1 MNQPVRI
8 LNLFTIM
15 NRGGAETLVMNYYR
29 KMDRTKVQFDFM
41 VHRQERGAY
50 DDEIE
55 ALGGRIFRMSPI
67 TIVSLGEYQRELQKF
82 FQNHPEYRIL
92 HSHMSEL
99 GYFAFKEAQKR
110 GVPVRICHAHNVP
123 VFFNE
128 TFKEKI
134 KRVPRE
140 ILAHQIRKLSTDFF
154 ACSKE
159 AGFWLF
165 GRKRQFAIM
174 KNAIDTSR
182 FIYNVNNAKRIR
194 REHGWEDKFV
204 IGHVGRFS
212 PQKNHQFVVD
222 IFDEIQK
229 ELPQSVLVLI
239 GDGPLKEQIQ
249 RKVESLSLTD
259 KVFFL
264 GNKSDVNLFYQAF
277 DIFLFPSLYEGFGNV
292 LLEAQ
297 AAGLMSFTSKDVVPQ
312 EARVTSLLHYVP
324 LSCTASEWKNI
335 ILKNRLYERKNM
347 FRDILSRGFDISEN
361 ALWLCNFYMRKFY
374 ENSLLH

>member
-1 MNQPVRI
+1 MNQPVRV

-29 KMDRTKVQFDFM
+29 KIDRTKVQFDFM

-67 TIVSLGEYQRELQKF
+67 APATLGEYRRELRDF

-92 HSHMSEL
+92 HAHMSEL
-99 GYFAFKEAQKR
+99 GYFAFKEAKKW

-123 VFFNE
+123 VFLNE
-128 TFKEKI
+128 TFKEKV
-134 KRVPRE
+134 KRIPRE
-140 ILAHQIRKLSTDFF
+140 ILAHQIRKLSTDCF

-165 GRKRQFAIM
+165 GRKRQFTVM

-182 FIYNVNNAKRIR
+182 LIYDKNNAQRIR
-194 REHGWEDKFV
+194 REYDWDDKFV
-204 IGHVGRFS
+204 IGHVGRFC

-222 IFDEIQK
+222 VFNEIQK

-249 RKVESLSLTD
+249 YKVESLSLAD

-264 GNKSDVNLFYQAF
+264 GNRDDVNLFYQAF

-297 AAGLMSFTSKDVVPQ
+297 AAGLMSFTSKDVVPL
-312 EARVTSLLHYVP
+312 EARVTSLLHYIP
-324 LSCTASEWKNI
+324 LSCTTTEWKNI
-335 ILKNRLYERKNM
+335 ILRNRLYERKDM
-347 FRDILSRGFDISEN
+347 SKDILSRGYDITEN
-361 ALWLCNFYMRKFY
+361 ASWLCDFYLKKYQEY
-374 ENSLLH
+374 E

>member
-1 MNQPVRI
+1 MNQPVRV

-15 NRGGAETLVMNYYR
+15 NRGGAETMVMNYYR
-29 KMDRTKVQFDFM
+29 KIDRTKVQFDFM

-67 TIVSLGEYQRELQKF
+67 APATLGKYLRELQDF
-82 FQNHPEYRIL
+82 FQSHPEYRIL
-92 HSHMSEL
+92 HAHMSEL
-99 GYFAFKEAQKR
+99 GYFAFKEAKKW

-123 VFFNE
+123 VFLNE
-128 TFKEKI
+128 TFKEKV

-140 ILAHQIRKLSTDFF
+140 ILAHQIRKLSTDCF

-165 GRKRQFAIM
+165 GRKRQFTVM

-182 FIYNVNNAKRIR
+182 FIYDKNNAQRIR
-194 REHGWEDKFV
+194 REYDWDDKFV
-204 IGHVGRFS
+204 IGHVGRFC

-222 IFDEIQK
+222 VFNEIQK

-249 RKVESLSLTD
+249 YKVESLSLAD

-264 GNKSDVNLFYQAF
+264 GNRDDVNLFYQAF

-297 AAGLMSFTSKDVVPQ
+297 AAGLMSFTSKDVVPL
-312 EARVTSLLHYVP
+312 EARVTSLLHYIP
-324 LSCTASEWKNI
+324 LSCTTTEWKNI
-335 ILKNRLYERKNM
+335 ILRNRLYERKDM
-347 FRDILSRGFDISEN
+347 SKDILSRGYDITEN
-361 ALWLCNFYMRKFY
+361 ASWLCDFYLKKYQEY
-374 ENSLLH
+374 E

>member
-1 MNQPVRI
+1 MNQPVRV

-29 KMDRTKVQFDFM
+29 KIDRTKVQFDFM

-67 TIVSLGEYQRELQKF
+67 APATLGEYQRELRDF

-92 HSHMSEL
+92 HAHMSEL
-99 GYFAFKEAQKR
+99 GYFAFKEAKKW

-123 VFFNE
+123 VFLNE
-128 TFKEKI
+128 AFKEKV
-134 KRVPRE
+134 KRIPRE
-140 ILAHQIRKLSTDFF
+140 ILAHQIRKLSTDCF

-165 GRKRQFAIM
+165 GRKRQFTVM

-182 FIYNVNNAKRIR
+182 FIYDKNNAQRIR
-194 REHGWEDKFV
+194 REYDWDDKFV
-204 IGHVGRFS
+204 IGHVGRFC

-222 IFDEIQK
+222 VFNEIQK

-249 RKVESLSLTD
+249 YKVESLSLAD

-264 GNKSDVNLFYQAF
+264 GNRDDVNLFYQAF

-297 AAGLMSFTSKDVVPQ
+297 AAGLMSFTSKDVVPL
-312 EARVTSLLHYVP
+312 EARVTSLLHYIP
-324 LSCTASEWKNI
+324 LSCTTTEWKNI
-335 ILKNRLYERKNM
+335 ILRNRLYERKDM
-347 FRDILSRGFDISEN
+347 SKDILSRGYDITEN
-361 ALWLCNFYMRKFY
+361 ASWLCDFYLKKYQEY
-374 ENSLLH
+374 E

>member
-1 MNQPVRI
+1 MNQPVRV

-15 NRGGAETLVMNYYR
+15 NRGGAETMVMNYYR
-29 KMDRTKVQFDFM
+29 KIDRTKVQFDFM

-67 TIVSLGEYQRELQKF
+67 APATLGKYLRELQDF
-82 FQNHPEYRIL
+82 FQSHPEYRIL
-92 HSHMSEL
+92 HAHMSEL
-99 GYFAFKEAQKR
+99 GYFAFKEAKKW

-123 VFFNE
+123 VFLNE
-128 TFKEKI
+128 TFKEKV

-140 ILAHQIRKLSTDFF
+140 ILAHQIRKLFTDCF

-165 GRKRQFAIM
+165 GRKRQFTVM

-182 FIYNVNNAKRIR
+182 FIYDKNNAQRIR
-194 REHGWEDKFV
+194 REYDWDDKFV
-204 IGHVGRFS
+204 IGHVGRFC

-222 IFDEIQK
+222 VFNEIQK

-249 RKVESLSLTD
+249 YKVESLSLAD

-264 GNKSDVNLFYQAF
+264 GNRDDVNLFYQAF

-297 AAGLMSFTSKDVVPQ
+297 AAGLMSFTSKDVVPL
-312 EARVTSLLHYVP
+312 EARVTSLLHYIP
-324 LSCTASEWKNI
+324 LSCTTTEWKNI
-335 ILKNRLYERKNM
+335 ILRNRLYERKDM
-347 FRDILSRGFDISEN
+347 SKDILSRGYDITEN
-361 ALWLCNFYMRKFY
+361 ASWLCDFYLKKYQEY
-374 ENSLLH
+374 E

>member
-1 MNQPVRI
+1 MNQPIRV

-15 NRGGAETLVMNYYR
+15 NRGGAETMVMNYYR
-29 KMDRTKVQFDFM
+29 KIDRTKVQFDFM

-55 ALGGRIFRMSPI
+55 SLGGRIFRMSPI
-67 TIVSLGEYQRELQKF
+67 TPATLGKYLRELRDF
-82 FQNHPEYRIL
+82 FQSHPEYRIL
-92 HSHMSEL
+92 HAHMSEL
-99 GYFAFKEAQKR
+99 GYFTFKEAEKW

-123 VFFNE
+123 VFLNE
-128 TFKEKI
+128 TFKEKV

-140 ILAHQIRKLSTDFF
+140 ILAHQIRKLSTDCF

-165 GRKRQFAIM
+165 GRKRQFTVM

-182 FIYNVNNAKRIR
+182 FIYDKNNAQRIR
-194 REHGWEDKFV
+194 REYDWDDKFV
-204 IGHVGRFS
+204 IGHVGRFC

-222 IFDEIQK
+222 VFNEIQK

-249 RKVESLSLTD
+249 YKVESLSLAD

-264 GNKSDVNLFYQAF
+264 GNRDDVNLFYQAF

-297 AAGLMSFTSKDVVPQ
+297 AAGLMSFTSKDVVPL
-312 EARVTSLLHYVP
+312 EARVTSLLHYIP
-324 LSCTASEWKNI
+324 LSCTTEEWKNI
-335 ILKNRLYERKNM
+335 ILGNRLYERKDM
-347 FRDILSRGFDISEN
+347 SKDILNRGFDITEN
-361 ALWLCNFYMRKFY
+361 ASWLCDFYLKKYQEY
-374 ENSLLH
+374 E